1 MYSVAGGGPGNEELA
16 RRLQT
21 GDVLAAAQLVSQNEG
36 YLTVLARSC
45 CEPFSQHSLE
55 EDLKQEGAMA
65 LLSAA
70 GRFDFDAGTKL
81 LTFATPIVQ
90 TAMLDC
96 AAKSFSALP
105 LPPSRYYQLRQIA
118 FLCAVHGQAA
128 EIDLL
133 MKIQDKLNISGRTA
147 RRLLEEYRTV
157 FQTESMGERIFDL
170 GCGGDP
176 AVSYDRHMRRTLLRQ
191 RIAEILNPRELTLV
205 RSYLGLCHP
214 EEKGLSFQELA
225 VRLNYNGP
233 SGAEKAYKSAIRKL
247 K

>member
-96 AAKSFSALP
+96 AAKSFSA
-105 LPPSRYYQLRQIA
+105 
-118 FLCAVHGQAA
+118 
-128 EIDLL
+128 
-133 MKIQDKLNISGRTA
+133 
-147 RRLLEEYRTV
+147 
-157 FQTESMGERIFDL
+157 
-170 GCGGDP
+170 
-176 AVSYDRHMRRTLLRQ
+176 VSYTH
-191 RIAEILNPRELTLV
+191 LTL
-205 RSYLGLCHP
+205 P
-214 EEKGLSFQELA
+214 TT
-225 VRLNYNGP
+225 
-233 SGAEKAYKSAIRKL
+233 
-247 K
+247 

>member
-1 MYSVAGGGPGNEELA
+1 MTKQMYSVAGGGPGNEELA

-36 YLTVLARSC
+36 YLTVLARNC

-118 FLCAVHGQAA
+118 FCALPGFVDSKNEEKTERNAGYLVVSH
-128 EIDLL
+128 
-133 MKIQDKLNISGRTA
+133 SG
-147 RRLLEEYRTV
+147 
-157 FQTESMGERIFDL
+157 
-170 GCGGDP
+170 GGML
-176 AVSYDRHMRRTLLRQ
+176 RQGTRKGIRRTPANRGM
-191 RIAEILNPRELTLV
+191 RAHWV
-205 RSYLGLCHP
+205 V
-214 EEKGLSFQELA
+214 KGLDISED
-225 VRLNYNGP
+225 VCHGMCP
-233 SGAEKAYKSAIRKL
+233 
-247 K
+247 

>member
-96 AAKSFSALP
+96 AAKSF
-105 LPPSRYYQLRQIA
+105 PPCRFR
-118 FLCAVHGQAA
+118 
-128 EIDLL
+128 
-133 MKIQDKLNISGRTA
+133 
-147 RRLLEEYRTV
+147 
-157 FQTESMGERIFDL
+157 
-170 GCGGDP
+170 P
-176 AVSYDRHMRRTLLRQ
+176 AVIISC
-191 RIAEILNPRELTLV
+191 V
-205 RSYLGLCHP
+205 
-214 EEKGLSFQELA
+214 K
-225 VRLNYNGP
+225 
-233 SGAEKAYKSAIRKL
+233 
-247 K
+247 

>member
-21 GDVLAAAQLVSQNEG
+21 GDVLAAGQLVSQNEG

-157 FQTESMGERIFDL
+157 FQTESLGERVFDL

-176 AVSYDRHMRRTLLRQ
+176 AVL
-191 RIAEILNPRELTLV
+191 
-205 RSYLGLCHP
+205 
-214 EEKGLSFQELA
+214 
-225 VRLNYNGP
+225 
-233 SGAEKAYKSAIRKL
+233 
-247 K
+247 

>member
-105 LPPSRYYQLRQIA
+105 LPPSRYYQLRQTA
-118 FLCAVHGQAA
+118 FLCAC
-128 EIDLL
+128 LL
-133 MKIQDKLNISGRTA
+133 YTSRC
-147 RRLLEEYRTV
+147 V
-157 FQTESMGERIFDL
+157 
-170 GCGGDP
+170 
-176 AVSYDRHMRRTLLRQ
+176 
-191 RIAEILNPRELTLV
+191 
-205 RSYLGLCHP
+205 
-214 EEKGLSFQELA
+214 
-225 VRLNYNGP
+225 
-233 SGAEKAYKSAIRKL
+233 
-247 K
+247 

>member
-1 MYSVAGGGPGNEELA
+1 MTKQMYSAAGGGPGNEELA

-70 GRFDFDAGTKL
+70 GCFDFDAGTKL

-105 LPPSRYYQLRQIA
+105 LPPSRYYYLA
-118 FLCAVHGQAA
+118 
-128 EIDLL
+128 
-133 MKIQDKLNISGRTA
+133 KIL
-147 RRLLEEYRTV
+147 
-157 FQTESMGERIFDL
+157 
-170 GCGGDP
+170 
-176 AVSYDRHMRRTLLRQ
+176 
-191 RIAEILNPRELTLV
+191 
-205 RSYLGLCHP
+205 
-214 EEKGLSFQELA
+214 LSFVQFTD
-225 VRLNYNGP
+225 RLRNP
-233 SGAEKAYKSAIRKL
+233 IF
-247 K
+247 